1 MTSSDGGI
9 VYDRQAIPFGL
20 RRLDVEGIHWKL
32 NGRWLYLHGY
42 GDDSIYPATVAP
54 PANYTFYK
62 RRLHV
67 ARSLGFNCK
76 HW

>member
-32 NGRWLYLHGY
+32 NGRWLYGPL
-42 GDDSIYPATVAP
+42 
-54 PANYTFYK
+54 
-62 RRLHV
+62 L
-67 ARSLGFNCK
+67 
-76 HW
+76 